1 MDVDDVADELYCLPV
16 KHFTETR
23 NSRAKE
29 LSASGDSK
37 TAASVRKLRKPSQ
50 AAWLANQLVRRHPK
64 EIEEI
69 IGLGKDLR
77 QAQDQSK
84 GADLRRLSSNRQE
97 LSQRVL
103 RLAADEAK
111 TAGVPF
117 GTDVQR
123 QLVATIEAAMATES
137 SGVALKTGRLSEAL
151 SHVGFGGVEST
162 ESSEPKRKRHGS
174 ESRSESGST
183 RQSDLAEAEK
193 AMAESQTALDVAT
206 KALAQAHQLH
216 DSAISRRRDLAADL
230 RKAERAVNETSKE
243 LGAAVTRQK
252 RERAALRAA
261 ESVWRRRR

>member
-151 SHVGFGGVEST
+151 SRVGFGGVEST
-162 ESSEPKRKRHGS
+162 EHRNQSANGMARSHDPNRVVLVRVTSPKP
-174 ESRSESGST
+174 
-183 RQSDLAEAEK
+183 
-193 AMAESQTALDVAT
+193 
-206 KALAQAHQLH
+206 
-216 DSAISRRRDLAADL
+216 RRRWPNPRQPWMWPL
-230 RKAERAVNETSKE
+230 RPLPRPISFMI
-243 LGAAVTRQK
+243 
-252 RERAALRAA
+252 
-261 ESVWRRRR
+261 RRSPVDAILLPTCAKLSAR